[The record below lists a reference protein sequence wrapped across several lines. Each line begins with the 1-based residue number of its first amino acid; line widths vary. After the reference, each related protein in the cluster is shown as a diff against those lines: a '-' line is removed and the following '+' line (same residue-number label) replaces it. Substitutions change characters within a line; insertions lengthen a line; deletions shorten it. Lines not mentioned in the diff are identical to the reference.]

1 MFIIIGI
8 MLTGML
14 LGYLLRSKK
23 LTWIHKVITLLIW
36 LLLFLLGID
45 VGGNEAIVK
54 GLHAIGLEALIITA
68 AAVTGST
75 LAARDFGICS
85 IHAIRKRR
93 LNHERQSHYR
103 LFLHCRHSVRTFQL
117 IPYDFSQSKLSF
129 YALCGLMFCVGIS
142 IGNDPQTLKSFRS
155 LNPRLLFLP
164 VMTILGTLAGCAVVS
179 LFCPIVHR
187 PIVWR

>member
-14 LGYLLRSKK
+14 LGYLLRSK
-23 LTWIHKVITLLIW
+23 ITLLIW

-75 LAARDFGICS
+75 LAAWG
-85 IHAIRKRR
+85 
-93 LNHERQSHYR
+93 LWY
-103 LFLHCRHSVRTFQL
+103 LLHTRYQKKEAK
-117 IPYDFSQSKLSF
+117 P
-129 YALCGLMFCVGIS
+129 
-142 IGNDPQTLKSFRS
+142 
-155 LNPRLLFLP
+155 
-164 VMTILGTLAGCAVVS
+164 
-179 LFCPIVHR
+179 
-187 PIVWR
+187 

>member
-14 LGYLLRSKK
+14 LGYLLRSKR
-23 LTWIHKVITLLIW
+23 LTWIHEVITLLIW

-75 LAARDFGICS
+75 LAAWG
-85 IHAIRKRR
+85 
-93 LNHERQSHYR
+93 LWY
-103 LFLHCRHSVRTFQL
+103 LLHTRYQKKEAK
-117 IPYDFSQSKLSF
+117 P
-129 YALCGLMFCVGIS
+129 
-142 IGNDPQTLKSFRS
+142 
-155 LNPRLLFLP
+155 
-164 VMTILGTLAGCAVVS
+164 
-179 LFCPIVHR
+179 
-187 PIVWR
+187 